1 MSSGLTTADL
11 SASDLLAQQPRAHIG
26 TDSIRVGV
34 IGYGYWGPNI
44 VRNLSAL
51 DRCEVV
57 SVCDRNAKALK
68 RAQKSYPAVHLTTD
82 FAEVLESPHVDAVA
96 IVTPVW
102 THFDL
107 AKKALENGKHVFV
120 EKPFAA
126 TSAQAIEL
134 IELASRR
141 NLRIMV

>member
-11 SASDLLAQQPRAHIG
+11 SAADLLAQQPRAHIG

-57 SVCDRNAKALK
+57 SVCERNTKALK
-68 RAQKSYPAVHLTTD
+68 RSSFD
-82 FAEVLESPHVDAVA
+82 FCNREPS
-96 IVTPVW
+96 
-102 THFDL
+102 
-107 AKKALENGKHVFV
+107 
-120 EKPFAA
+120 KPKWISRRA
-126 TSAQAIEL
+126 TSLMAIL
-134 IELASRR
+134 FL
-141 NLRIMV
+141 VH